1 MTVKTIFLDR
11 DGVINKEVNYL
22 SRIEDFEFIDG
33 VFDAC
38 RHFEILGYSIIIIT
52 NQSGIGR
59 GYYSE
64 NDYQV
69 LTKWMLSK
77 FNENNIKILD
87 ILYCP
92 HSPNSECACRKP
104 KSGMFEMARD
114 KHTIDMSKSWS
125 IGDKETDIESAN
137 LAGINNTVLVRSGHE
152 IDELNS
158 NSKFIIDSI
167 AQCQEII
174 TA

>member
-38 RHFEILGYSIIIIT
+38 RHFEMLGYSIIIIT

-77 FNENNIKILD
+77 FNENNIEILD
-87 ILYCP
+87 IFYCP
-92 HSPNSECACRKP
+92 HSPNNKCECRKP

-114 KHTIDMSKSWS
+114 KHTIEMSKSWS
-125 IGDKETDIESAN
+125 IGDKETDIEAST
-137 LAGINNTVLVRSGHE
+137 LSGISNTILVRSGHKTQG
-152 IDELNS
+152 
-158 NSKFIIDSI
+158 SKSQAKYFLESIKESIKIIIS
-167 AQCQEII
+167 
-174 TA
+174 